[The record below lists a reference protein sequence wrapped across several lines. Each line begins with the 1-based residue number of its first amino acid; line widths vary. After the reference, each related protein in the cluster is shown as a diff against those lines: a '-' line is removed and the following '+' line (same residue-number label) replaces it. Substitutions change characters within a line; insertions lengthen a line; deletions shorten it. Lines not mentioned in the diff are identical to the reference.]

1 MKRIFLSP
9 LTVVIL
15 LLSAFTSYGQTIDQP
30 GAYMTAIA
38 NAQTEMKQKYMAYV
52 SAVAHGRR
60 ARKIE
65 KMRLATLESISN
77 CKYKNAEINIYKSDN
92 SLRKSSIN
100 YIDLCYKVFNEDYK
114 HIVDMEEIAEQ
125 SYDEMQAYMMLLEKT
140 NEKLKMASD
149 NMQTAS
155 TEFAKKYNVNL
166 IESSDELSEKLATA
180 DQLSSYR
187 DKLYLIFYKCN
198 FEDGIMTKAINN
210 KKVKDIEQARSSLV
224 QYATEGLT
232 ALNDLRTFQTDPS
245 LANACRDVLTF
256 YKKMA
261 ETDAPKITDFFLK
274 EEEFEKTKK
283 TMDAKSDR
291 SKQDID
297 AYNKAVKEMNAAV
310 NTFNQANNNINT
322 SRNKVLANWE
332 NADKVFADT
341 HMPHYK

>member
-1 MKRIFLSP
+1 MKRFFLTRLTIIFL
-9 LTVVIL
+9 LFT
-15 LLSAFTSYGQTIDQP
+15 AFTSHGQVIDQP
-30 GAYMTAIA
+30 VDYMTAIA

-77 CKYKNAEINIYKSDN
+77 CKYKTADINIYKGDN
-92 SLRKSSIN
+92 SLRKSSID

-125 SYDEMQAYMMLLEKT
+125 SYDEMQAYMLLLEKT
-140 NEKLKMASD
+140 NEKLKIASD
-149 NMQTAS
+149 NMHNAS
-155 TEFAKKYNVNL
+155 IEFAKKYNITL
-166 IESSDELSEKLATA
+166 IQTSDELSEKLNTA
-180 DQLSSYR
+180 DLLSSYR

-198 FEDGIMTKAINN
+198 FEDGVMTKAINN
-210 KKVKDIEQARSSLV
+210 KKVKDIEQARNSLV

-232 ALNDLRTFQTDPS
+232 ALNELRSFQGDPS
-245 LANACRDVLTF
+245 LANACREVLTF

-283 TMDAKSDR
+283 TMDTKSDR
-291 SKQDID
+291 TKQDID
-297 AYNKAVKEMNAAV
+297 AYNKAVKDINAAI
-310 NTFNQANNNINT
+310 NISNQTNITINT
-322 SRNKVLANWE
+322 NRNKVLTNWE
-332 NADKVFADT
+332 NADKAFADM